1 MAEDDLSLSDQ
12 LLARCSHMTIAYVFG
27 GMHNEGSAAGP
38 MYEQYTA
45 ARAVYRQVE
54 DWTGY
59 DADQLLGRSEA
70 PLGAPARR
78 VKAIQQAAQALA
90 VHDVLAEHGVR
101 PSVTGGL
108 SLGAQVAACI
118 AGAVSREALFTLFA
132 RSWDEPQ
139 EPGGEAAQRAQGVA
153 FVGIPVGED
162 PDGDP
167 YAPERVGGSYRGV
180 DLGPV
185 GDGTMRCVMFSGY
198 LDQLERLAESLPP
211 GHQVAKVSPELPAT
225 HSPIQQ
231 HISDAMAAE
240 IAGMEFADPRI
251 PVCSCLERRTL
262 TTGDDIRDLFLRI
275 TTTGV
280 SVPKLLD
287 GLMTHGPELAVVLG
301 PSQFNRY
308 LRSRVPVAHV
318 ERPGQMD
325 AVLEAVGAVA
335 A

>member
-1 MAEDDLSLSDQ
+1 
-12 LLARCSHMTIAYVFG
+12 
-27 GMHNEGSAAGP
+27 MHNEGSAAGP
-38 MYEQYTA
+38 MYERHSA

-54 DWTGY
+54 EWTGY
-59 DADQLLGRSEA
+59 DADQLLGRSA
-70 PLGAPARR
+70 PPPGAPSRR
-78 VKAIQQAAQALA
+78 VKALQQAAQALA
-90 VHDVLAEHGVR
+90 VHDVLAGHGVR
-101 PSVTGGL
+101 PSVTGGI

-139 EPGGEAAQRAQGVA
+139 EHRGRTAGRAQGVA
-153 FVGIPVGED
+153 FVGLPVAED
-162 PDGDP
+162 PDGDA

-198 LDQLERLAESLPP
+198 LDQLERLADALPP
-211 GHQVAKVSPELPAT
+211 GHRVAKISPELPAT

-231 HISDAMAAE
+231 RIGEAMAAE
-240 IAGMEFADPRI
+240 IAGMDFLDPQI
-251 PVCSCLERRTL
+251 PVCSCLEPRTL
-262 TTGDDIRDLFLRI
+262 TTAGDVRDLFLRI

-287 GLMTHGPELAVVLG
+287 GLRRHEPALAVVLG

-308 LRSRVPVAHV
+308 LRSVVPVAHV
-318 ERPGQMD
+318 ERPGQVD
-325 AVLEAVGAVA
+325 AALEAVGAAGALLAPQAV
-335 A
+335 

>member
-1 MAEDDLSLSDQ
+1 
-12 LLARCSHMTIAYVFG
+12 MTIAYVFG
-27 GMHNEGSAAGP
+27 GMHNEGSAAAP
-38 MYEQYTA
+38 MYEQRSA

-54 DWTGY
+54 EWTGY
-59 DADQLLGRSEA
+59 DADQLLGRSE
-70 PLGAPARR
+70 PPSGAPSRR
-78 VKAIQQAAQALA
+78 VKALQQAAQALA

-139 EPGGEAAQRAQGVA
+139 EHRGRTAGRAQGVA
-153 FVGIPVGED
+153 FVGLPVAQD
-162 PDGDP
+162 PDGDA

-198 LDQLERLAESLPP
+198 LDQLEQLADALPP
-211 GHQVAKVSPELPAT
+211 GHRVAKISPELPAT

-231 HISDAMAAE
+231 HIGEAMAAE
-240 IAGMEFADPRI
+240 IAGMDFLDPQI
-251 PVCSCLERRTL
+251 PVCSCLESRTL
-262 TTGDDIRDLFLRI
+262 TTAGDVRDLFLRI

-280 SVPKLLD
+280 SVPKVLD
-287 GLMTHGPELAVVLG
+287 GLRRHGPALAVVLG

-308 LRSRVPVAHV
+308 LRSVVPVAHV
-318 ERPGQMD
+318 ERPGQVD
-325 AVLEAVGAVA
+325 AALEAVASAGAVLA
-335 A
+335 PTAG

>member
-1 MAEDDLSLSDQ
+1 
-12 LLARCSHMTIAYVFG
+12 MTIAYVFG
-27 GMHNEGSAAGP
+27 GMHNEGSTAAP
-38 MYEQYTA
+38 MYERYAA
-45 ARAVYRQVE
+45 ARATYRQVE
-54 DWTGY
+54 EWTGY
-59 DADQLLGRSEA
+59 DPDQLLGRSEP

-78 VKAIQQAAQALA
+78 VKAIRQAAQALA
-90 VHDVLAEHGVR
+90 VHDVLTELGVR

-132 RSWDEPQ
+132 RSWDEPGR
-139 EPGGEAAQRAQGVA
+139 PGGEAAARAQGVA

-162 PDGDP
+162 PDGDA
-167 YAPERVGGSYRGV
+167 YAPDRVGGSYRGV

-211 GHQVAKVSPELPAT
+211 GHQVAKISAELPAT

-240 IAGMEFADPRI
+240 IAGMVFTDPDI
-251 PVCSCLERRTL
+251 PVCSCLETRTL
-262 TTGDDIRDLFLRI
+262 TTAGDVRDLFLRI

-287 GLMTHGPELAVVLG
+287 GLMTHGPGLAVVLG
-301 PSQFNRY
+301 PSQFDRY

-318 ERPGQMD
+318 ERPGQVEG
-325 AVLEAVGAVA
+325 VLQGVGAAPAVRRLPAQGSVA
-335 A
+335 VVPGA